1 MIFESPNETLCLPQE
16 NKRTREQEI
25 VTYISTGHTN
35 REIADALCISIKTVD
50 NHRTKAMKKLGLNK
64 AAELVK
70 FAFNEGLVV

>member
-1 MIFESPNETLCLPQE
+1 M
-16 NKRTREQEI
+16 
-25 VTYISTGHTN
+25 TYISTGHTN